1 IFEWKERYGGAEEA
15 GQRRDVAGDP
25 RHADSENAGDGQ
37 SAWPYDRACDR
48 EHVRG
53 RATGGAGIVVSGSAP
68 AGGSRLGKVVV
79 GGEREQPQ
87 GEVLRVDGGR
97 EEAAGGGA

>member
-1 IFEWKERYGGAEEA
+1 MFEWKERYDGVEEA
-15 GQRRDVAGDP
+15 GHRRDVAGDA
-25 RHADSENAGDGQ
+25 RHADSANAGDGQ

-48 EHVRG
+48 EHVGG
-53 RATGGAGIVVSGSAP
+53 RATGGAGIVVSSAAP

-79 GGEREQPQ
+79 GGEREQPKS
-87 GEVLRVDGGR
+87 EVLRVDDGR